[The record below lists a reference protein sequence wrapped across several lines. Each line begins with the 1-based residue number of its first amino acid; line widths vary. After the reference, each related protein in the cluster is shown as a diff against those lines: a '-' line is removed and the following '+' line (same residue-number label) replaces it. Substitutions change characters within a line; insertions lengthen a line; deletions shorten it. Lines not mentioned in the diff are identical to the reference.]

1 MVVPG
6 YAEVGAKAGAAASK
20 ADLAEVK
27 QALETDVTTAAYV
40 SESEI
45 AVMDGASDIGIT
57 DYPTTGYYA

>member
-20 ADLAEVK
+20 AELAEVR
-27 QALETDVTTAAYV
+27 QDLETDVATARYI
-40 SESEI
+40 SESEMT
-45 AVMDGASDIGIT
+45 VMDGASDVGVT